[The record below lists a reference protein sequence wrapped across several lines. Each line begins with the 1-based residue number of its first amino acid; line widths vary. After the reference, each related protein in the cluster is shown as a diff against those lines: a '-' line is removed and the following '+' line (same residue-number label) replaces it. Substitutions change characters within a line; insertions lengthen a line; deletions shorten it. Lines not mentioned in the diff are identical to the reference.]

1 MSDSLFDRY
10 REVLRAGH
18 VAVLRGRLED
28 AATAYREAATLA
40 GDRAVPRAAL
50 GSVQLRLGQ
59 PEQALAAFDEALGL
73 APTDDAALL
82 GRAQALVVLERPH
95 DAAATFD
102 ALAEARWAAGK
113 HADAGDALRRALE
126 IQPTAA
132 RRQRYQE
139 LADELR
145 QAVGAAEAERA
156 LARAR
161 RYLETEAAP
170 TGPSP
175 GETERSSVRTRPSQ
189 PRLRP
194 RPSRPPPAAGRRRR
208 PTPPNTARRSCWPPR
223 RLPPAVMPPVPSS
236 ARSPPRKPSG
246 RRTIRS
252 RRWTRVRAAC
262 PRVPTTSACTCSS
275 PSWRWS
281 AARSDQPGT
290 PTATSSGSS
299 RSMAIWWPAS
309 ALSSLRGRRSRTIR
323 GSRPAEVA
331 AQLPGLPAAEIA
343 DGTRPMPADT
353 GTPLSGGA

>member
-28 AATAYREAATLA
+28 AAAAYREAATLA

-59 PEQALAAFDEALGL
+59 PEQALATFDEALGL

-102 ALAEARWAAGK
+102 ALAEARWAAGR

-170 TGPSP
+170 TEPPP
-175 GETERSSVRTRPSQ
+175 GEAERSSEPDPTEPAAPPASTD
-189 PRLRP
+189 PAE
-194 RPSRPPPAAGRRRR
+194 PPAALPDPAEHGEALLLASEEAA
-208 PTPPNTARRSCWPPR
+208 ARGDAPGAVAAAISAANAFREANHPVAALDACTRGLSSGPDDVSLHLLIAELALER
-223 RLPPAVMPPVPSS
+223 GAVGSAGDTYRNLLRLVEIDGDLA
-236 ARSPPRKPSG
+236 ARE
-246 RRTIRS
+246 
-252 RRWTRVRAAC
+252 RVVLAARAALPDD
-262 PRVPTTSACTCSS
+262 PRF
-275 PSWRWS
+275 
-281 AARSDQPGT
+281 AAG
-290 PTATSSGSS
+290 
-299 RSMAIWWPAS
+299 
-309 ALSSLRGRRSRTIR
+309 
-323 GSRPAEVA
+323 
-331 AQLPGLPAAEIA
+331 
-343 DGTRPMPADT
+343 
-353 GTPLSGGA
+353 

>member
-28 AATAYREAATLA
+28 AAAAYREAATLA

-170 TGPSP
+170 TEPPP
-175 GETERSSVRTRPSQ
+175 GETDPSAE
-189 PRLRP
+189 PAGTEP
-194 RPSRPPPAAGRRRR
+194 AGTEPAGTEPAEPPAALPDPAEHGEALLLASEEAATRGDAPGAVAAAISAAHAFREANHSIAALDACTRGLSSGPDDVGLHLLIAELALER
-208 PTPPNTARRSCWPPR
+208 GAIGPAGDTYRDLLRLVEIDGDPAARE
-223 RLPPAVMPPVPSS
+223 
-236 ARSPPRKPSG
+236 
-246 RRTIRS
+246 
-252 RRWTRVRAAC
+252 RVVVAARAAFPDD
-262 PRVPTTSACTCSS
+262 PRF
-275 PSWRWS
+275 
-281 AARSDQPGT
+281 AAG
-290 PTATSSGSS
+290 
-299 RSMAIWWPAS
+299 
-309 ALSSLRGRRSRTIR
+309 
-323 GSRPAEVA
+323 
-331 AQLPGLPAAEIA
+331 
-343 DGTRPMPADT
+343 
-353 GTPLSGGA
+353 